1 MNKITIGIIFLLLF
15 IISCADQIVSTCS
28 DDLPGPGFNASFSSI
43 QENVLT
49 PNCARSGCHTGSN
62 PPEGLDLASGK
73 SYTSL
78 VNTPSQQSNLLR
90 VKPGSSSESWMI
102 KKLKAEGTS
111 VMPVGLPLTQAV
123 IDTIMKWIDQ
133 GAQND

>member
-15 IISCADQIVSTCS
+15 IVSCADQIVSTCS
-28 DDLPGPGFNASFSSI
+28 DDSPGPGFNASFSSI

-62 PPEGLDLASGK
+62 PPEGLDLSSGK

-111 VMPVGLPLTQAV
+111 VMPVGLPLTPAV